1 MRLAKIVATLG
12 PACTAPARL
21 RAMVEAGLDVGRLN
35 FSHGDATGHAQA
47 VKDLRAAAAQVGR
60 PVAVLQDLQGPRIR
74 LGRLPDDA
82 VVLSIGARVDLV
94 PEAAWRRAFA
104 KARRG
109 VAVLPT
115 TYARLAAEVRRGER
129 ILLRDGTIELRV
141 LREDGP
147 RVSCVVVRGGEVK
160 THTGMNVPDSQ
171 LSAAALTPKDRRDL
185 VAGVKMGVDAIALSF
200 VRRAAD
206 VVEAKALLRKLGSEA
221 LVVAKIERKDAL
233 ADLDAILAVADG
245 VMVARGD
252 LGVELGPEDVPLIQ
266 KQIIRHSLRLHTF
279 VITATQM
286 LESMVTQPMPTRA
299 EVSDVANAILDG
311 TDAVML
317 SAETAAGRFPVES
330 IAAMDRIIRRVE
342 IGTHDELPGSVPSHV
357 PGGDLIHALAG
368 AAVRLAEQSCAKVL
382 VPFTVSGRTASVLA
396 TWRPHV
402 PIFAASDR
410 ERSCRRLCFWR
421 GVHPGRLPRATSLA
435 QMYEDATRDLL
446 RRKVVAVDDV
456 IVFLG
461 GTELKVGSSNTLKL
475 HRVTANEARRARRA
489 RGLRSRVPLPGPPP
503 PRS

>member
-12 PACTAPARL
+12 PACASAARL
-21 RAMVEAGLDVGRLN
+21 RAMVEAGLDVARLN

-47 VKDLRAAAAQVGR
+47 VRDLRAAAKRVGR

-82 VVLSIGARVDLV
+82 VVLSDGSRVDLV
-94 PEAAWRRAFA
+94 PEADFA
-104 KARRG
+104 RTRPAKRRG
-109 VAVLPT
+109 VELLPT
-115 TYARLAAEVRRGER
+115 TYAKLAEEVRRGER

-141 LREDGP
+141 VAERGA
-147 RVSCVVVRGGEVK
+147 RVTCEVVRGGEVK
-160 THTGMNVPDSQ
+160 THTGMNIPDSQ
-171 LSAAALTPKDRRDL
+171 LSAPALTAKDRRDL
-185 VAGVKMGVDAIALSF
+185 AAGVKMGVDAIALSF

-206 VVEAKALLRKLGSEA
+206 VVQAKALLRKLGSDA

-233 ADLDAILAVADG
+233 ADLDAILQAADG

-286 LESMVTQPMPTRA
+286 LESMVTQPTPTRA

-317 SAETAAGRFPVES
+317 SAETAAGLHPVES
-330 IAAMDRIIRRVE
+330 IATMDRIIRRVE
-342 IGTHDELPGSVPSHV
+342 GGTGGELAGGMPSQA
-357 PGGDLIHALAG
+357 PRSELIHALAG
-368 AAVRLAEQSCAKVL
+368 AAVRLATQSCAKAL
-382 VPFTVSGRTASVLA
+382 VPFTVTGRSASVLA

-402 PIFAASDR
+402 PIYASSDR
-410 ERSCRRLCFWR
+410 ERTCQRLCFWR
-421 GVHPGRLPRATSLA
+421 GVHPRRLERCDDLA
-435 QMYEDATRDLL
+435 QMFDDATRDLL
-446 RRKVVAVDDV
+446 RRDLVRPGDA

-461 GTELKVGSSNTLKL
+461 GAALTQGSSNTLKI
-475 HRVTANEARRARRA
+475 HVVTPDDARRARR
-489 RGLRSRVPLPGPPP
+489 RE
-503 PRS
+503 